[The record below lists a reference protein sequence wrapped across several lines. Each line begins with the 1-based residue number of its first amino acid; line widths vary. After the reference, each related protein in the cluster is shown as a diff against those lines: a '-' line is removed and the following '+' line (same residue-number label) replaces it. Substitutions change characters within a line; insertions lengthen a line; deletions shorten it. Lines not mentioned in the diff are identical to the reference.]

1 MEISNVAESVE
12 GMLQSLGQAP
22 APKPLHPRDRGDAG
36 KRKRSRAPPKKEA
49 KKMVKTKAKRE
60 AAPKRKATVFPKGGA
75 KVGIAVPPAT
85 ARYLRQYRAQLEAK
99 SGDRITMA
107 EAVDK
112 ALRAA
117 MSR

>member
-1 MEISNVAESVE
+1 MEISNVAEAGIE
-12 GMLQSLGQAP
+12 REMPPAP
-22 APKPLHPRDRGDAG
+22 APKALHPRDRGDAG

-75 KVGIAVPPAT
+75 KVGTAVPPET
-85 ARYLRQYRAQLEAK
+85 ARRIRQYRAQLEAK
-99 SGDRITMA
+99 GGDRVTMA
-107 EAVDK
+107 EAIDK
-112 ALRAA
+112 AVRVA

>member
-1 MEISNVAESVE
+1 MEVTSVVAGGIEHAVPP
-12 GMLQSLGQAP
+12 AP

-49 KKMVKTKAKRE
+49 KKMVKTRAKRE
-60 AAPKRKATVFPKGGA
+60 AVPKRKPTVFPKGGA

-85 ARYLRQYRAQLEAK
+85 ARYLRQYRAKLESR
-99 SGDRITMA
+99 SGDRVTMA
-107 EAVDK
+107 EAVGK
-112 ALRAA
+112 AVRAA